1 VQIAAVK
8 PSSVMPRTHGLYHQP
23 LRWRQVMMRSVALLA
38 TVLTAGTASALLAVN
53 LPLPG
58 VSTPDEGRKLL
69 SEWVKSGFQ
78 YQISR
83 PITVLVM
90 GIDRVLD
97 APEGSDAVFEGRSDT
112 MLLLRLDPETQTVN
126 LLSIPRDT
134 QVEIPGVGL
143 TKINHAN
150 ASGGPLLARETVSQT
165 LNGIQIDRYVR
176 VSTDAFRELVDLLG
190 GVRVYVPKPMQ
201 YEDQTQKLKIDLQ
214 PGWQTLT
221 GDQAEQFARF
231 RHDNFGDIGRVQRQ
245 QALLKALKEQVS
257 HPLTVVR
264 IPGILRTMQKY
275 VETNL
280 SFEEMLALVNF
291 GLKLE
296 QKDFKMV
303 LLPGRFSAP
312 DEFRASYWIMDPRA
326 RDRIMQEYFQQAS
339 IGGVPEETPP
349 TALRIAVQNAADD
362 PEAAA
367 QVAQHLHQL
376 GYGNVFVTDAWSES
390 EKQTQLIVQG
400 GQLHS
405 AQMLQKLLEIGTI
418 DVAST
423 GDIESDVTL
432 RVGNDWQKLRF
443 W

>member
-1 VQIAAVK
+1 
-8 PSSVMPRTHGLYHQP
+8 
-23 LRWRQVMMRSVALLA
+23 MMRGVALLA

-58 VSTPDEGRKLL
+58 MSTPDQGRRLL
-69 SEWVKSGFQ
+69 SDWVKSGFQ
-78 YQISR
+78 YQLSR

-112 MLLLRLDPETQTVN
+112 MLLIRLDPDSQTVN

-134 QVEIPGVGL
+134 QVEIPGVGV

-150 ASGGPLLARETVSQT
+150 ASGGPLLARETVSRT
-165 LNGIQIDRYVR
+165 LNGIEIDRYVR

-257 HPLTVVR
+257 NPLTVVR
-264 IPGILRTMQKY
+264 IPGILHTMQKY

-280 SFEEMLALVNF
+280 TFEEMLALVNF
-291 GLKLE
+291 GLKLD

-303 LLPGRFSAP
+303 LLPGRFSEP
-312 DEFRASYWIMDPRA
+312 DEFRASYWIMDPTA
-326 RDRIMQEYFQQAS
+326 RDRIMQEYFQQVS
-339 IGGVPEETPP
+339 MGGVPEDAAPDT
-349 TALRIAVQNAADD
+349 LRIAVQNAADD
-362 PEAAA
+362 PAAAA
-367 QVAQHLHQL
+367 QVAQHLNQL
-376 GYGNVFVTDAWSES
+376 GYHNVFLTDAWSES

-400 GQLHS
+400 GQLHA
-405 AQMLQKLLEIGTI
+405 AQMLQKLLVIGTI
-418 DVAST
+418 DAAST
-423 GDIESDVTL
+423 GDLDSDVTV
-432 RVGNDWQKLRF
+432 RVGNDWQTLR
-443 W
+443 